1 MFQTCHGREPAVG
14 RGKVLNACT
23 DAGIRRCTQ
32 TLDNGRYSIIQ
43 FLRAASNHGGLN
55 LINVHTVDDA
65 QEEEA
70 SAMDDMTAQTGG
82 PVTQQN
88 ENLCEICMVNLRFTA
103 GAGSLRSL
111 EDLR

>member
-1 MFQTCHGREPAVG
+1 
-14 RGKVLNACT
+14 
-23 DAGIRRCTQ
+23 
-32 TLDNGRYSIIQ
+32 LDNGRYSIIQ

-88 ENLCEICMVNLRFTA
+88 ENLCEICMVNPRSQLALVPCGHSRFCA
-103 GAGSLRSL
+103 DCIAQLQAVDSRFPICRNEQLI
-111 EDLR
+111 